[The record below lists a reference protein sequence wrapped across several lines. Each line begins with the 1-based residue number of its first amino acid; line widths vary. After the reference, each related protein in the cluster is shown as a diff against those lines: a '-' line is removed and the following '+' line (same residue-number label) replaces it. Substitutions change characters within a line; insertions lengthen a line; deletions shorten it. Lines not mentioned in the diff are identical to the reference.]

1 MIPVNPKMNTN
12 DIILVLGSSGLIGSA
27 CIRRLV
33 AQGYERILSPT
44 RNELD
49 LTQASSV
56 ARYFSNNKV
65 DVVILAAGTVGGIA
79 DNINRP
85 FDYISENL
93 QICLNV
99 CVNANLYA
107 LKKIVLMG
115 SSCMY
120 PLHTTQPMPVSALF
134 SGDLEPTSL
143 PYAFSKLASI
153 NFGLSFNKQFN
164 SSRYLAIIPNSTYGP
179 GDNFDVKSGHVL
191 SSLLHKFHVAKDR
204 RMPVIKLWGTGT
216 PRREFI
222 YSEDVADAI
231 IFMLENGI
239 ETQDEPINIGVGYD
253 ISIADLADIISDVV
267 GFKGNIS
274 WDNTK
279 PDGASRK
286 LLDSAPIKSLG
297 WRNKFDLKRGI
308 RRTYDSYLENQ

>member
-1 MIPVNPKMNTN
+1 MILVNPKITST
-12 DIILVLGSSGLIGSA
+12 DTILVLGSSGLIGSA
-27 CIRRLV
+27 CVRRLL
-33 AQGYERILSPT
+33 AQGYRHILSPT

-56 ARYFSNNKV
+56 ARYFNNNRV

-99 CVNANLYA
+99 CVNANLHDP
-107 LKKIVLMG
+107 KKIVLVG

-120 PLHTTQPMPVSALF
+120 PLHTPQPMPVSALF

-143 PYAFSKLASI
+143 PYAVSKLASI
-153 NFGLSFNKQFN
+153 SFGLSFNKQFN
-164 SSRYLAIIPNSTYGP
+164 SSKYLTVIPNSTYGP
-179 GDNFDVKSGHVL
+179 GDNFDAKSGHVL
-191 SSLLHKFHVAKDR
+191 SSLIHKFHLAKDR
-204 RMPVIKLWGTGT
+204 CMPVITLWGTGT

-231 IFMLENGI
+231 IFMLENGV
-239 ETQDEPINIGVGYD
+239 ETHVEPINIGVGCD
-253 ISIADLADIISDVV
+253 ISIADLAHIISDVV
-267 GFKGNIS
+267 GFNGNIS
-274 WDNTK
+274 WDKTK
-279 PDGASRK
+279 PDGVPQK

-308 RRTYDSYLENQ
+308 QRTYESYLENQ